1 MSGRLFYQN
10 GLFHRLVGA
19 RGTTSAFPSIPDRSQ
34 DAPLPF
40 SSPQKGHPLVNSSKP
55 SNFGQLFQDGAAAQE
70 IARHRVVFFGEI
82 HSRPPIVA
90 FQRTVQAAMAAT
102 TSNPTTLAE
111 RGTLHVVFE
120 HFSFDMQ
127 ELLDQY
133 QQGKISF
140 DELVTKYSDIG
151 TENHDLEPYRT
162 LLEDA
167 KSMNVN
173 QDHAQ
178 RQVKLHAG
186 FLARTYARQ
195 LMKEGE
201 KATLRSAASWLP
213 TDPPMKGTEQHY
225 NIFESLLTGRFI
237 GSEQP
242 PKDTFR
248 AIFQAQILKDVAMA
262 HKINTLLDQPR
273 QDDKI
278 LVLVGNGH
286 VLGYSGVP
294 ERVLQK
300 HPELAAET
308 CVIVSHH
315 GTDLDWDKNSDES
328 SLKQTIVHH
337 LNQAWGPAN
346 IADYVYIYREQEMDT
361 HQQQRQQPTA
371 GTVKEETKSAYDKV
385 GETAHVPGN
394 AKKAMAIMKGMG

>member
-1 MSGRLFYQN
+1 MTGRLFYQN

-19 RGTTSAFPSIPDRSQ
+19 RGTTSAFPSIPDRTQ
-34 DAPLPF
+34 DAPLSL
-40 SSPQKGHPLVNSSKP
+40 SSPQKGHQLVNNSKP
-55 SNFGQLFQDGAAAQE
+55 SNFGQLYQDGAAAQE

-90 FQRTVQAAMAAT
+90 FQRTVQAAMAT
-102 TSNPTTLAE
+102 ITSNQTTMAE

-127 ELLDQY
+127 GLLDQY

-140 DELVTKYSDIG
+140 DELVTKYNDIG
-151 TENHDLEPYRT
+151 TENHNLEPYRR

-167 KSMNVN
+167 KSMHVN
-173 QDHAQ
+173 QSDAH

-201 KATLRSAASWLP
+201 KATLHSAASWLP
-213 TDPPMKGTEQHY
+213 ADPPMKGTEQHY

-262 HKINTLLDQPR
+262 HKINTLLDQPS
-273 QDDKI
+273 QDDRI

-294 ERVLQK
+294 ERVLLK

-315 GTDLDWDKNSDES
+315 GTDLVLDNNNDES
-328 SLKQTIVHH
+328 RLKQAIVHH
-337 LNQAWGPAN
+337 LNHAWGPAN
-346 IADYVYIYREQEMDT
+346 IADYVYIL
-361 HQQQRQQPTA
+361 
-371 GTVKEETKSAYDKV
+371 
-385 GETAHVPGN
+385 
-394 AKKAMAIMKGMG
+394 